1 MPQRRGNTVL
11 PALKKPARPIL
22 ARLFRGCHIPVVIT
36 RKDTMRFHDTQ
47 KAQTLLLLLAA
58 LLSASCT
65 TATGSSSGQASSS
78 SGATGGSSNAASTGG
93 SSAGGS
99 SGAVTSSS
107 LPGTTNHAALVLTE
121 LSGASEDWVE
131 LLNTSAEGVQL
142 YGLRLTDDDQGQPNV
157 PDAMDFPA
165 LVLGAGQRLVVVAA
179 QAVPGE
185 GLQARC
191 LVQGGPATC
200 LHALWGVSNG
210 TGDTLYLLD
219 ANNQTLTQAILPPDG
234 APTGTTW
241 CRVPDEDGPFGS
253 CIPTPGTANARN
265 TGGSSSSSGG
275 VASSSAPSSSSTE
288 SSSSATQSSSLA
300 GSSSAVVGSSS
311 AAGSSSSGGAPA
323 GVVINEVTSLNN
335 DEIELFNNSGD
346 AVDVSGWTV
355 LDAGATSTAY
365 TFPAAS
371 TLAAGGRTVLVKNTH
386 HTFGLGT
393 PDTVTLRNTA
403 GDVVDVVSWTAAIA
417 SSRCR
422 LPDGTGAFT
431 ACTATFGAPNMP

>member
-1 MPQRRGNTVL
+1 
-11 PALKKPARPIL
+11 
-22 ARLFRGCHIPVVIT
+22 VVIT
-36 RKDTMRFHDTQ
+36 RKDTMRSHDTQ
-47 KAQTLLLLLAA
+47 KTQPLVLLLTA
-58 LLSASCT
+58 LLGAASCT
-65 TATGSSSGQASSS
+65 TATGSSGSQASSS
-78 SGATGGSSNAASTGG
+78 SGTTGGSSGAVSTGG

-131 LLNTSAEGVQL
+131 LLNTSGEGVQL

-157 PDAMDFPA
+157 LDAMDFPA
-165 LVLGAGQRLVVVAA
+165 LVLGAGQRLIVLGA
-179 QAVPGE
+179 QAVPGA

-191 LVQGGPATC
+191 LMQGGPATC
-200 LHALWGVSNG
+200 LHAVWGVSNG
-210 TGDTLYLLD
+210 AGDTLYLLD

-241 CRVPDEDGPFGS
+241 CRVPDDTGAFGS
-253 CIPTPGTANARN
+253 CNPTPGGANER
-265 TGGSSSSSGG
+265 TSLGTSSSSGG
-275 VASSSAPSSSSTE
+275 VQSSSAPSSSSTE
-288 SSSSATQSSSLA
+288 TSSSAPQSSSAA
-300 GSSSAVVGSSS
+300 GSSSAVGSSS
-311 AAGSSSSGGAPA
+311 AAASSSSGGAPA
-323 GVVINEVTSLNN
+323 GVVINEVTSLLN

-355 LDAGATSTAY
+355 LDSGATSTAY

-371 TLAAGGRTVLVKNTH
+371 MLAAGGRTVLVKNTH

-403 GDVVDVVSWTAAIA
+403 GDVMDVVSWTAAIA